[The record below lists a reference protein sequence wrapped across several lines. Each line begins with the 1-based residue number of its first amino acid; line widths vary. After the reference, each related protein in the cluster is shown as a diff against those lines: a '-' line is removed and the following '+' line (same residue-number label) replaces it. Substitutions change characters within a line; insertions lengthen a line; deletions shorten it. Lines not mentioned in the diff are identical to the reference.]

1 MSYSLYEL
9 HKMAYEAQIH
19 QVKYT
24 AGIMTNPEFSALVE
38 PLQAHSD
45 IVVEEVHEE
54 HAQGYRD
61 IIDGAINASKIG
73 Q

>member
-9 HKMAYEAQIH
+9 HKMAFEAHIH

-24 AGIMTNPEFSALVE
+24 AGALTNQEYTDLVAPLQSHNDILVE
-38 PLQAHSD
+38 D
-45 IVVEEVHEE
+45 IHIE

-61 IIDGAINASKIG
+61 IIDGAINASKVG